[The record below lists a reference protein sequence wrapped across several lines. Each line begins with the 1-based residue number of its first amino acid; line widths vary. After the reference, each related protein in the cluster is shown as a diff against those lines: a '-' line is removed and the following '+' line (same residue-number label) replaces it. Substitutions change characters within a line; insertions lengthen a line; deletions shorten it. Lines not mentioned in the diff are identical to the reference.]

1 MKFLKIWLV
10 TAILIIASPFA
21 HISAAETFRVMLQVE
36 SFPPYSFEKGD
47 SRSGII
53 EDLFTAFAKETGDT
67 FEYVR
72 VPFRRALYQF
82 ETGKIDLEPMCNPI
96 WRQSSSL
103 RGIYSI
109 PFAVSEE
116 IVLFNADKYIPINSP
131 EDLLGKTVGVISG
144 YHYPVYGPYFVDGR
158 INSYPLYNENKLI
171 QLLLAG
177 RLDQALMNKDFAQY
191 EIKLQNLKDRLIIS
205 EPCNVLDMM
214 IRFHPSKKDAVPR
227 FNKAIQKLL
236 NDGTIEQIYDRY
248 R

>member
-1 MKFLKIWLV
+1 MKFLTIWLV

-21 HISAAETFRVMLQVE
+21 HTSAAETFRVMLRVD

-53 EDLFTAFAKETGDT
+53 KDLFTALAKETGDT

-103 RGIYSI
+103 HGIYSI

-144 YHYPVYGPYFVDGR
+144 YHYPVYGPYFADGR
-158 INSYPLYNENKLI
+158 INPYPLYNENKLI

-191 EIKLQNLKDRLIIS
+191 QIKIQNLKDRLIIS
-205 EPCNVLDMM
+205 EPCSVLDMM

-227 FNKAIQKLL
+227 FNKAIEKLL
-236 NDGTIEQIYDRY
+236 NDGIINQIYDRY